1 MTRMAKKSLNTAM
14 KMVKTISLKT
24 QAAMTTRRVR
34 DRRKSARES
43 ELATE
48 SRASACAYSKTSLLL
63 FAPIRLYC
71 DSNLS
76 QNQHISELGHF

>member
-1 MTRMAKKSLNTAM
+1 MTRMAKKRLNTAM
-14 KMVKTISLKT
+14 KMVKTICLKT

-48 SRASACAYSKTSLLL
+48 SRASACAYSKTSLI
-63 FAPIRLYC
+63 FAPTRLYC

-76 QNQHISELGHF
+76 QNQHISELGHL

>member
-48 SRASACAYSKTSLLL
+48 SRASACAYSKTSLAICSHPPVL
-63 FAPIRLYC
+63 
-71 DSNLS
+71 
-76 QNQHISELGHF
+76 